1 MPRFTLR
8 QFSTPAYAPYI
19 PENTVEERPAQKVAD
34 LLYFMH
40 TLPWFSESDDENDK
54 ATTAAKNMEGYT
66 PDLDAQEEMAKE
78 AETRHAENQMEGY
91 RPDEE
96 SVSEPDTEL
105 YGEDYEKVRDFDKDT
120 ATPEEVIEMQK
131 IVGTKP
137 DGVWGKK
144 STASREDWLG
154 KREDQA
160 KYGAA
165 NKLFEKELEDARK
178 SREEAK
184 KLGSVTG
191 GYRGW

>member
-8 QFSTPAYAPYI
+8 QFSTPTYAPYI
-19 PENTVEERPAQKVAD
+19 PEAPVEERPAQKVAD

-40 TLPWFSESDDENDK
+40 TLPWFSESDDENDEAK
-54 ATTAAKNMEGYT
+54 TASKNMEGYI
-66 PDLDAQEEMAKE
+66 PDLDAQDEMAKE

-91 RPDEE
+91 QPDEA
-96 SVSEPDTEL
+96 SVSEPDAEL

-120 ATPEEVIEMQK
+120 ATPEEIVEMQK

-154 KREDQA
+154 KRGDQA

-165 NKLFEKELEDARK
+165 TKLFEKELEDARK